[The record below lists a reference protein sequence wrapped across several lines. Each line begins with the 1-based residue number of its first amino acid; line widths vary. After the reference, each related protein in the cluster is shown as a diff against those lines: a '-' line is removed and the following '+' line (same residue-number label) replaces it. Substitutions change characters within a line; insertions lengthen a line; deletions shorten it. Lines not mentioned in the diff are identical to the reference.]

1 MSRFPLR
8 EVQRAIQSRAGVVAA
23 LFYLTGAVE
32 AEAEPA
38 ADDASSAP
46 PPAPAPAP
54 QSAPVPAPAESAQP
68 APAEQAAPAQPSA
81 AEPSAPAP
89 TTQAPETEP
98 SPAANQ
104 LPTVSVQG
112 NRPQAPRQRQA
123 APPARQTAVAPPPR
137 VAAQPTAPARNNT
150 PGGSPGIANGSYLPG
165 AGNGVTKLPA
175 SILNTPQTINVVT
188 QQVIQEQV
196 NSTVRDAL
204 RNVAGVTFRAG
215 EGGNQ
220 GDTPYIRGFSAQSD
234 VFRDGVR
241 DPGWYTRDTFSVDA
255 VEVYKGP
262 SSILFGRGSTG
273 GVINLISKMP
283 MERDIVEGTI
293 TGNSGPGARATLDAN
308 GKVDENLWARFVAMG
323 QLYNI
328 VDRDNVEQNRY
339 GVNPSLMWKPDP
351 NTKVTLAYIYQHDFS
366 VPDYGI
372 PFNNLGAGFPRSPSP
387 VPRSNWYGILS
398 GPYPDTEQV
407 DAHVATAKIE
417 HDFNDQLKF
426 SNILRYNYV
435 DRLQRNVFP
444 EPNATVPLP
453 TNLNS
458 FWTPNRAQ
466 IFVTNTQIAN
476 QTDITAKIATGPVD
490 HTIVSGLDLS
500 RETRDFLRNQFA
512 GQAGTNF
519 LAPDPWRYGGIP
531 LPPTASQDTF
541 GMLTDVG
548 AYIADQAKITKY
560 FELLGSVRF
569 DQFRF
574 TQNAPLAAPI
584 LQNLGSTNNVVSY
597 RIGAVWHP
605 TEKSSVYVMRGT
617 SFNPYADNL
626 TLSVTSIPGAL
637 SLLATPPEKNTTDEV
652 GAKAE
657 VLNGKLLLQTA
668 YFWTTKENYRVT
680 DPTTMLTSNAGTI
693 EANGWE
699 ASASGKIT
707 DQWSVITSFTYVHAR
722 ITNPVIAIQANAEP
736 MNTPTYAYSL
746 WTTYD
751 VTKELQ
757 VGAGAFYNSSV
768 WGDLASTGPAANTAL
783 VPAWWRF
790 DLMAAYK
797 ISPKVTLQFN
807 IYNLFDRYYFD
818 SAYSNWAVPAAG
830 RTFALTLRG
839 HT

>member
-1 MSRFPLR
+1 
-8 EVQRAIQSRAGVVAA
+8 
-23 LFYLTGAVE
+23 
-32 AEAEPA
+32 
-38 ADDASSAP
+38 
-46 PPAPAPAP
+46 
-54 QSAPVPAPAESAQP
+54 VPAPSAQP
-68 APAEQAAPAQPSA
+68 APSPTPSTGQPAPAATEQTT
-81 AEPSAPAP
+81 PAR
-89 TTQAPETEP
+89 TTDTPATGTK
-98 SPAANQ
+98 PAAADDKSGVP

-112 NRPQAPRQRQA
+112 NRPQAPRQQQA
-123 APPARQTAVAPPPR
+123 APPARQAPVTPPPPR
-137 VAAQPTAPARNNT
+137 VVTPAAAPTAT
-150 PGGSPGIANGSYLPG
+150 PTGTGSQGIANPSYLPASG
-165 AGNGVTKLPA
+165 SGVSRLPA
-175 SILNTPQTINVVT
+175 PLLNTPQTVNVVT

-196 NSTVRDAL
+196 NATVRDAL

-241 DPGWYTRDTFSVDA
+241 DPGWYTRDAFAVDA

-262 SSILFGRGSTG
+262 ASILFGRGSTG
-273 GVINLISKMP
+273 GVINLISKLP

-293 TGNSGPGARATLDAN
+293 TGNSGPGSRATVDAN
-308 GKVDENLWARFVAMG
+308 GKVDENLWARVVAMG

-328 VDRDNVEQNRY
+328 TDRDNVEQNRY
-339 GVNPSLMWKPDP
+339 GIAPSLMWKPDP
-351 NTKVTLAYIYQHDFS
+351 KTKVTLAYIYQHDFS

-372 PFNNLGAGFPRSPSP
+372 PFTSALAGYPRYPSP

-398 GPYPDTEQV
+398 GPLPDTERV
-407 DAHVATAKIE
+407 DAHVATAKVE
-417 HDFNDQLKF
+417 HEFNDQLKF
-426 SNILRYNYV
+426 SNIVRYNYV

-453 TNLNS
+453 TNLNTN
-458 FWTPNRAQ
+458 WTPNRAQ
-466 IFVTNTQIAN
+466 IFVTNTQITN
-476 QTDITAKIATGPVD
+476 QTDITAKVATGPVD
-490 HTIVSGLDLS
+490 HTIVSGVDLS

-519 LAPDPWRYGGIP
+519 LDPDPWRYGGTP
-531 LPPTASQDTF
+531 LPPTATQDTF
-541 GMLTDVG
+541 GMATDVG

-560 FELLGSVRF
+560 FELLGSLRF

-574 TQNAPLAAPI
+574 TQNAPLAIPV
-584 LQNLGSTNNVVSY
+584 LQNLGSTNNLLSY
-597 RIGAVWHP
+597 RVGAVWHP

-626 TLSVTSIPGAL
+626 TLSVASTNAAY
-637 SLLATPPEKNTTDEV
+637 SLLSSAPEKTTTNEV

-680 DPTTMLTSNAGTI
+680 DASSGLTSNAGTVT
-693 EANGWE
+693 ANGWE
-699 ASASGKIT
+699 ASAAGNVT
-707 DQWSVITSFTYVHAR
+707 DKWAVITSFTYVHAR
-722 ITNPVIAIQANAEP
+722 LTNPKIPIQLDAEP
-736 MNTPTYAYSL
+736 MNTPTYAFSL

-751 VTKELQ
+751 ITKELQ
-757 VGAGAFYNSSV
+757 VGGGAFYNSSV
-768 WGDLASTGPAANTAL
+768 WGDLATTGIAANTAL
-783 VPAWWRF
+783 VPSWWRF

-797 ISPKVTLQFN
+797 LSPKVTLQFN
-807 IYNLFDRYYFD
+807 VYNVFDRYYFD